1 MKITADQVQ
10 HVARLARLQIEPEA
24 VDKLASELATILTYV
39 DKLNEV
45 DTQGVPP
52 MTHAIEL
59 VNAFRD
65 DVVHAHLPREQAL
78 LNAPSQEAGG
88 FVVPKVI

>member
-10 HVARLARLQIEPEA
+10 HVARLARLQIAPEA
-24 VDKLASELATILTYV
+24 IEKLASELATILAYV
-39 DKLNEV
+39 EKLGEV

-52 MTHAIEL
+52 TSHAIEL
-59 VNAFRD
+59 INAFRE
-65 DVVHAHLPREQAL
+65 DVVHDHLSREQAL
-78 LNAPSQEAGG
+78 RNAPAQDEGS

>member
-10 HVARLARLQIEPEA
+10 HVARLARLQIDPEA
-24 VDKLASELATILTYV
+24 MEKLASELATILTYV

-45 DTQGVPP
+45 DTEGVPP
-52 MTHAIEL
+52 TSHAIEL
-59 VNAFRD
+59 INAFRD

-78 LNAPSQEAGG
+78 GNAPSQDEGS